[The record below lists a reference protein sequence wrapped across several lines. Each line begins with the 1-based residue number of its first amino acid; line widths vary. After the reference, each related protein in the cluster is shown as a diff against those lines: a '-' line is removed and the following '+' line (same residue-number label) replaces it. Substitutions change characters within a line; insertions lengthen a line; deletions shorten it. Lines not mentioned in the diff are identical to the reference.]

1 MSWFHA
7 IDFGDAQSPGRAPDA
22 PPNWTLFGCFHYLP
36 DIDVRGQRC
45 LDIGTMDGLIAF
57 ILSRRG
63 APDVIAT
70 DLYNRDQFRL
80 ARALAGLDGKVGYHP
95 HMHINQMSE
104 RFGFFSFDLVAFCG
118 VLYHAFAPLV
128 TLMQC
133 RQLLK
138 EDGLIIVETS
148 AAPGSEA
155 TLLFNMEWASPLAS
169 EYTTYFVP
177 TKSALEG
184 MMKFAGFE
192 VLGCVT
198 LRDRNRI
205 TALGRATRPS
215 QVPDRTALMREGHER
230 LARARN
236 DLITDVMSYYDLEN
250 TERERSSICYTGRS
264 PSTEIDIFEFET
276 QLALQPINIAKRL
289 PTARRLLSLPR
300 GILRRVRKRLS
311 P

>member
-7 IDFGDAQSPGRAPDA
+7 IDFGDAQSPGRAPEA
-22 PPNWTLFGCFHYLP
+22 PPNWTLFGCFHYLA

-63 APDVIAT
+63 AREVIAT
-70 DLYNRDQFRL
+70 DLYDREPFRF
-80 ARALAGLDGKVGYHP
+80 ARTLLGLDGEVAYHP
-95 HMHINQMSE
+95 HTHINQMSE
-104 RFGFFSFDLVAFCG
+104 RFGSFGFDLVAFCG

-138 EDGLIIVETS
+138 EGGLIIVDTS
-148 AAPGSEA
+148 AAPGPEP
-155 TLLFNMEWASPLAS
+155 TLLFNMEWASPLFP

-230 LARARN
+230 LARSRG
-236 DLITDVMSYYDLEN
+236 DLMTDVMSFYDLEHS
-250 TERERSSICYTGRS
+250 ERERSSIRYAGRS
-264 PSTEIDIFEFET
+264 PITDIDIFEFET
-276 QLALQPINIAKRL
+276 GLPLQPLNRAKR
-289 PTARRLLSLPR
+289 PPIARRLLSLAR
-300 GILRRVRKRLS
+300 RVLRRVCKR